1 MKRSMQFLFLT
12 TELFLY
18 SAFLLL
24 DLFSNTDTK
33 WLKFAA
39 ILLIALMSFLSDD
52 KTITAA
58 LCFTAAADIFLL
70 LLDQNYGVGIFLFIL
85 VQLLYSRSMNAKKIL
100 RFQILIALFSAFL
113 FIVSRKTECLAC
125 GYITVFLMNLIHAC
139 FLYSRNKSKQG
150 FLFLLGL
157 AMFFCC
163 DLCVGYYNIGTG
175 ALWNFS
181 RIAMWGF
188 YLPGQVFILLSAI
201 SKQGDKS

>member
-1 MKRSMQFLFLT
+1 MKHSTQIIFLT

-39 ILLIALMSFLSDD
+39 VLLIALMSFLSDN

-58 LCFTAAADIFLL
+58 LCITATADIFLL
-70 LLDQNYGVGIFLFIL
+70 ILNQWYGVGIFLFII
-85 VQLLYSRSMNAKKIL
+85 VQLLYSWSMKAKKTVCA
-100 RFQILIALFSAFL
+100 QILVALLSAL
-113 FIVSRKTECLAC
+113 IFIISRKVEYWAC
-125 GYITVFLMNLIHAC
+125 GYIIVFLVNLIHAC
-139 FLYSRNKSKQG
+139 FLYSRSKSKQD

-157 AMFFCC
+157 ALFFCC
-163 DLCVGYYNIGTG
+163 DLCVGYYNIGNG
-175 ALWNFS
+175 ALWAFS

-188 YLPGQVFILLSAI
+188 YLPGQIFILVSAI